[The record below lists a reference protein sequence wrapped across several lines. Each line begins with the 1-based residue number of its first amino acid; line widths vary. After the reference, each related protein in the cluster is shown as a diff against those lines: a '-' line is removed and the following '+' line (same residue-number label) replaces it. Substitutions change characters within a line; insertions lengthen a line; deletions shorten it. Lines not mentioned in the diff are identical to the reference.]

1 MSLTGLSRCH
11 SCIPHFHPLEGVGGG
26 RGEGREREGRRREG
40 GEKKGGRE
48 GGEKRGREEG
58 ERGEERERRGEG
70 ELKYTRR
77 PGKGSYALIILA
89 TQLNR
94 NCCTKSVMVSA
105 MSHMKYPP

>member
-1 MSLTGLSRCH
+1 M
-11 SCIPHFHPLEGVGGG
+11 GGG
-26 RGEGREREGRRREG
+26 RREG
-40 GEKKGGRE
+40 KGGE

-58 ERGEERERRGEG
+58 GRREEWEMRGEG

-77 PGKGSYALIILA
+77 LGKGSYALIILA